1 MKNWYIYFVA
11 MMAIYGLGC
20 NRTTS
25 KKQVM
30 QIGPADAQCLNCDT
44 LGTTVRMNMIQNHYP
59 LDTKNVYAIL
69 LNPKRKS
76 LIFGGDWTL
85 QKWENGS
92 WMGAK
97 MNGMYGFGDVGMQLN
112 FAPDYYC
119 FSYPVSCYRI
129 TSGKYRII
137 QSFHDGRTENCFTE
151 KYYVMRTKLL
161 LGVLAWFAACTLQAQ
176 EVNDRYIEV
185 TGTSE
190 IEIVP
195 DKIHYLI
202 EIREYFE
209 EEFDGK
215 SKSEEYRTKVPL
227 GQIEQQLWKVLI
239 DVGIPKEAV
248 RTQEVGDYWRR
259 QGQDFLVSKKYDIT
273 LTDFKQIDEI
283 VKRIDT
289 RGVNTMRIGEL
300 ENKDMLVYHQ
310 KGKIEALKA
319 AQRKATYLV
328 EALGK
333 KLGAVI
339 RIVEDGNIGMS
350 SLFSAQSN
358 VRASDAASF
367 DGFRTIKRH
376 YSMQVRFE
384 ITD

>member
-1 MKNWYIYFVA
+1 
-11 MMAIYGLGC
+11 
-20 NRTTS
+20 
-25 KKQVM
+25 
-30 QIGPADAQCLNCDT
+30 
-44 LGTTVRMNMIQNHYP
+44 
-59 LDTKNVYAIL
+59 
-69 LNPKRKS
+69 
-76 LIFGGDWTL
+76 
-85 QKWENGS
+85 
-92 WMGAK
+92 
-97 MNGMYGFGDVGMQLN
+97 
-112 FAPDYYC
+112 
-119 FSYPVSCYRI
+119 
-129 TSGKYRII
+129 
-137 QSFHDGRTENCFTE
+137 
-151 KYYVMRTKLL
+151 MRTKLL

-209 EEFDGK
+209 EEFDSK

-319 AQRKATYLV
+319 AQRKAAYLV

-333 KLGAVI
+333 KLGEVI
-339 RIVEDGNIGMS
+339 RIVEDGNAGMS
-350 SLFSAQSN
+350 SFFSAQSN
-358 VRASDAASF
+358 VRASDAVSF
-367 DGFRTIKRH
+367 DGFRTIKKY